1 MRSMKAEVW
10 VYETK
15 KSYALNEPSH
25 GEEYY
30 SITEAI
36 AEKRK
41 LISQVKREVAEGH
54 SAFLGFRIYDSV
66 GNLKWELPS
75 ESVPDWYVEE
85 MKAQRR
91 AEKSPELQEY
101 RKIIRTYQ
109 E

>member
-1 MRSMKAEVW
+1 MKAEVW

-15 KSYALNEPSH
+15 RDYAANYPAY

-41 LISQVKREVAEGH
+41 LISKVKRMAAAGH
-54 SAFLGFRIYDSV
+54 SNFLGFRIYDSV

-75 ESVPDWYVEE
+75 ESVPDWYVEQVLAE
-85 MKAQRR
+85 ER
-91 AEKSPELQEY
+91 AKRAGKKREPEE
-101 RKIIRTYQ
+101 RISTYQ
-109 E
+109 RTV